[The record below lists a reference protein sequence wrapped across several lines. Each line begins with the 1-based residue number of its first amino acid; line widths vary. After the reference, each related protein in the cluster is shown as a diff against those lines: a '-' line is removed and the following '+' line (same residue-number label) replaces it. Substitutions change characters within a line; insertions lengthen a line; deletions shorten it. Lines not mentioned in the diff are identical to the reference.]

1 MSLKNRDIIIC
12 HSYFS
17 PPAYSHLPAASAG
30 PLHRG
35 SVSSPSMSIII
46 RRVCMNSNYGAAR
59 CPQSTEKQQE
69 LLEEL
74 DLFQD
79 WTERYEYVIGLGKKL
94 APMNEELQTAD
105 RLIKGCQSQ
114 VWLDSS
120 SQEGKMCYLADSD
133 SVITKGM
140 IALFVRVLNGETPE
154 DVITA
159 DLSFIDQTG
168 LKEHLAPTR
177 ANALTLMAAEMK
189 KGALIA
195 TQG

>member
-1 MSLKNRDIIIC
+1 
-12 HSYFS
+12 
-17 PPAYSHLPAASAG
+17 
-30 PLHRG
+30 
-35 SVSSPSMSIII
+35 
-46 RRVCMNSNYGAAR
+46 
-59 CPQSTEKQQE
+59 
-69 LLEEL
+69 
-74 DLFQD
+74 
-79 WTERYEYVIGLGKKL
+79 
-94 APMNEELQTAD
+94 MNEELQTSD

-120 SQEGKMCYLADSD
+120 SQDGKMCYLADSD

-140 IALFVRVLNGETPE
+140 IALFVRVLNGESPE

-195 TQG
+195 TQS